1 LGLFSFGDFMKRTLI
16 ASLLAAV
23 ALSAMAADTVEG
35 NLVAQQRATGNLQL
49 CTYAVA
55 VKGTHAQVS
64 RLVDSCKATI
74 QVPVTEATEAV
85 KSGR

>member
-1 LGLFSFGDFMKRTLI
+1 MKRTLI

-23 ALSAMAADTVEG
+23 AFAAVAADTVEG

-55 VKGTHAQVS
+55 AKGTHAQVS
-64 RLVDSCKATI
+64 RLTETCKTTI
-74 QVPVTEATEAV
+74 QVPVAEANEAV